1 MNNKKE
7 VLQQIITLLSSLVED
22 EETPSIPVKEKKT
35 RKKSRAKT
43 STENPVVRS
52 SRATKNTFK
61 TTSKNKFESMDIR
74 NMHKEDVEIDKL
86 LSSGPPCPRTRG
98 YTTIDVCC
106 RSCGKRESVSP
117 ILAGKEPSRYKCNAC
132 ATSGG

>member
-22 EETPSIPVKEKKT
+22 EETNQVLPKPTKT

-43 STENPVVRS
+43 PEEKPVVTTGRS
-52 SRATKNTFK
+52 KKTFK
-61 TTSKNKFESMDIR
+61 TNSKNRFETMDIR

-86 LSSGPPCPRTRG
+86 LSTGPPCPRTRG

-106 RSCGKRESVSP
+106 RSCGKKDSVSP
-117 ILAGKEPSRYKCNAC
+117 ILAGKEPSRYKCNTC